1 MNPTSESLLF
11 RVERSTER
19 QNMQLLIQLRW
30 FAVIGQV
37 VTISLV
43 HYGFGI
49 ALPLPGMALVLMAIV
64 LTNLGYIYWYRSHRR
79 PISPRNLFLAL
90 LADVLALAIQLYLSG
105 GAGNPFIYL
114 FLLQGILGAVLLR
127 PIHAWFVVAITSMC
141 TLVLAVVHW
150 PLPLPLAT
158 HSPEGL
164 PSLYVGGVLISFG
177 LTTVLLVVFLRRIV
191 SNLRRRDARLA
202 DMRQRASDE
211 EHIVRLGLLATG
223 AAHELGTP
231 MSTMSVILGDWARM
245 PAFTQDP
252 DLLADLQEMQQQLLR
267 CKSIVSSVLMSAG
280 ETRADAPRA
289 TTLSAFMDSVVAHW
303 RARHCVAHFDYAPA
317 SEDFP
322 ILADTALQQMICN
335 VLDNA
340 AEVSPGHVALQL
352 AVHNGTLSIIVRDKG
367 PGFAPAV
374 LRQMGQPHVSTK
386 TERPGRGLG
395 LFLVLNVARSLGGRV
410 QVRPQSPTGSEV
422 EISLPLSSIAI
433 DPDSRPAPVTTN
445 HPHGQPSPTAAG

>member
-1 MNPTSESLLF
+1 MNSPSESLF
-11 RVERSTER
+11 RVERTTER

-30 FAVIGQV
+30 FAVVGQV
-37 VTISLV
+37 ITISLV

-49 ALPLPGMALVLMAIV
+49 TLPLPAMALVLMASV
-64 LTNLGYIYWYRSHRR
+64 FTNLGYIYWYRSHRR
-79 PISPRNLFLAL
+79 QISARNLFLAL

-105 GAGNPFIYL
+105 GASNPFIYL

-127 PIHAWFVVAITSMC
+127 PVHAWIIVASTSLC
-141 TLVLAVVHW
+141 TLVLAIVHW
-150 PLPLPLAT
+150 PLPIGAAGPD
-158 HSPEGL
+158 GL
-164 PSLYVGGVLISFG
+164 PGLYVSGILISFG

-202 DMRQRASDE
+202 NMRQRASEE
-211 EHIVRLGLLATG
+211 EHIVRMGLLATG

-231 MSTMSVILGDWARM
+231 LSTMSVILGDWQRM
-245 PAFTQDP
+245 PAITQDP

-280 ETRADAPRA
+280 ETRADAPQA
-289 TTLSAFMDSVVAHW
+289 TTLRAFMDGVVVHW
-303 RARHCVAHFDYAPA
+303 QSRHAVEHFDYVQAD
-317 SEDFP
+317 EDFP
-322 ILADTALQQMICN
+322 ILSDTALQQMVCN

-340 AEVSPGHVALQL
+340 AEASPRHVALHL
-352 AVHNGTLSIIVRDKG
+352 AVRTGMLCITVRDKG

-374 LRQMGQPHVSTK
+374 LEQLGQRHISTK

-410 QVRPQSPTGSEV
+410 QVRNTPPRGSEV
-422 EISLPLSSIAI
+422 EIRLPLSSIAI
-433 DPDSRPAPVTTN
+433 EPGA
-445 HPHGQPSPTAAG
+445 

>member
-1 MNPTSESLLF
+1 MNPPPESLLF

-37 VTISLV
+37 ITISLV

-49 ALPLPGMALVLMAIV
+49 VLPLPGMALVLLAIV

-90 LADVLALAIQLYLSG
+90 LADVLALSIQLYLSG

-127 PIHAWFVVAITSMC
+127 PIHAWFVVAITSLC

-150 PLPLPLAT
+150 PLPLPLAPG
-158 HSPEGL
+158 SAESL
-164 PSLYVGGVLISFG
+164 PGLYVGGVLISFG

-231 MSTMSVILGDWARM
+231 LSTMSVILGDWARM
-245 PAFTQDP
+245 PAFTRDP

-267 CKSIVSSVLMSAG
+267 CKSIVSGVLMSAG
-280 ETRADAPRA
+280 ETRADAPQA
-289 TTLSAFMDSVVAHW
+289 TTLRAFMDGVVEHW
-303 RARHCVAHFDYAPA
+303 RSRHAVAHFDYAPA
-317 SEDFP
+317 DQDIP
-322 ILADTALQQMICN
+322 ILSDTALQQMVCN

-340 AEVSPGHVALQL
+340 AEASPGHVALQL
-352 AVHNGTLSIIVRDKG
+352 SVHRGMLSISVRDRG
-367 PGFAPAV
+367 PGFDPAV
-374 LRQMGQPHVSTK
+374 LEQMGQPHLSTK

-410 QVRPQSPTGSEV
+410 QVRPNPPRGSEV
-422 EISLPLSSIAI
+422 EIRLPLSSIAI
-433 DPDSRPAPVTTN
+433 DPESQPL
-445 HPHGQPSPTAAG
+445 PHGQPSPTAAG

>member
-1 MNPTSESLLF
+1 MTTASPSAFLS

-19 QNMQLLIQLRW
+19 QNMYLLIQLRW
-30 FAVIGQV
+30 LAVIGQII
-37 VTISLV
+37 TITLV

-49 ALPLPGMALVLMAIV
+49 SLPLPAMALVLLLSV
-64 LTNLGYIYWYRSHRR
+64 LANLGYIYWYRSHRR
-79 PISPRNLFLAL
+79 PISGRDLLAAL

-127 PIHAWFVVAITSMC
+127 PTHAWLVVAATSAC
-141 TLVLAVVHW
+141 ALVLSVTHR
-150 PLPLPLAT
+150 PLAMNFA
-158 HSPEGL
+158 SQQDLPGL
-164 PSLYVGGVLISFG
+164 YLAGVLISFG
-177 LTTVLLVVFLRRIV
+177 LTTVLIVVFLRRIV

-231 MSTMSVILGDWARM
+231 LATMSVILGDWQHM
-245 PAFTQDP
+245 PALARDP
-252 DLLADLQEMQQQLLR
+252 DLLADLQDMQQQLLR

-280 ETRADAPRA
+280 ETRADMPRTA
-289 TTLSAFMDSVVAHW
+289 TLRSFMDGVIADWQTRHQVAD
-303 RARHCVAHFDYAPA
+303 FDYRPA
-317 SEDFP
+317 GQDFAM
-322 ILADTALQQMICN
+322 LSDTALAQMVCN

-340 AEVSPGHVALQL
+340 AEASPSYVGLELGVDDGILR
-352 AVHNGTLSIIVRDKG
+352 LSVRDRG
-367 PGFAPAV
+367 PGFAPHI
-374 LRQMGQPHVSTK
+374 LEKLGQCHLSTK
-386 TERPGRGLG
+386 TGRPGRGLG

-410 QVRPQSPTGSEV
+410 EIRELKPCGSEV

-433 DPDSRPAPVTTN
+433 EPGS
-445 HPHGQPSPTAAG
+445 